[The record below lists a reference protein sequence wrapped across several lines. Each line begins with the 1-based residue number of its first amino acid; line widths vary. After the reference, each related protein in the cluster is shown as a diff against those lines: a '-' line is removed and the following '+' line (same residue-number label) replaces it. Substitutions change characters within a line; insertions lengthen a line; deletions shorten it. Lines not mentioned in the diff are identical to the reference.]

1 MGVQGETPFVH
12 KRGFPLAAGGPDLIE
27 LLRIKNLALI
37 ADAELEF
44 GPGLN
49 VLTGETGA
57 GKTFILKA
65 LEFLTGERLSADMV
79 RPGAERAQVEAL
91 FSSAGQDLILRRELA
106 ADTGRARLYINDQ
119 LVTQEAARELKPK
132 LILHASQ
139 HGQQKLLAPS
149 FQARL
154 LDHFLAEQDL
164 LRSRQDLARSV
175 TDLTRE
181 LADLHQRLSH
191 LEERREILEHQ
202 RQEIDK
208 VAPRQGEEEELLAA
222 QQGLRQVR
230 KAREAA
236 LAALDMLSGEQ
247 GLSAGL
253 GRLEREMAALA
264 GAMPDFTPDLDMI
277 REARHNLSDL
287 AGRLRPKLP
296 GPDGDPE
303 AVEAR
308 LWALAQLK
316 RKLKRG
322 LPEILAL
329 SEEIEANLSF
339 LDNAGLD
346 FKRLERRRAELRSQL
361 ATVLE
366 SLGQARSQAAD
377 GLARRIEAE
386 LRELGFSEHVRV
398 FYELKPVELFP
409 AEDGLPALVEQT
421 ARMLFA
427 PNPGQPPQ
435 PLDRIASGG
444 ELSRFL
450 LALTSLRA
458 ENDETTLIFDEVDAG
473 IGGVTLV
480 RVGQRLRELAKDRQM
495 LLITHWPQLAA
506 LAARHFLVRKEVT
519 ENQTE
524 TTCHSLEGQALR
536 LELARMAGGGDQG
549 RALAEELLKKQE

>member
-1 MGVQGETPFVH
+1 
-12 KRGFPLAAGGPDLIE
+12 LIE

-79 RPGAERAQVEAL
+79 RPGAQRAQVEAL
-91 FSSAGQDLILRRELA
+91 FSSAGEDLILRRELA

-119 LVTQEAARELKPK
+119 LATQEAARELKPK

-175 TDLTRE
+175 TDVTRE

-253 GRLEREMAALA
+253 GRLER
-264 GAMPDFTPDLDMI
+264 
-277 REARHNLSDL
+277 
-287 AGRLRPKLP
+287 
-296 GPDGDPE
+296 
-303 AVEAR
+303 
-308 LWALAQLK
+308 
-316 RKLKRG
+316 
-322 LPEILAL
+322 
-329 SEEIEANLSF
+329 
-339 LDNAGLD
+339 
-346 FKRLERRRAELRSQL
+346 
-361 ATVLE
+361 
-366 SLGQARSQAAD
+366 
-377 GLARRIEAE
+377 
-386 LRELGFSEHVRV
+386 
-398 FYELKPVELFP
+398 
-409 AEDGLPALVEQT
+409 
-421 ARMLFA
+421 
-427 PNPGQPPQ
+427 
-435 PLDRIASGG
+435 
-444 ELSRFL
+444 
-450 LALTSLRA
+450 
-458 ENDETTLIFDEVDAG
+458 
-473 IGGVTLV
+473 
-480 RVGQRLRELAKDRQM
+480 
-495 LLITHWPQLAA
+495 
-506 LAARHFLVRKEVT
+506 
-519 ENQTE
+519 
-524 TTCHSLEGQALR
+524 
-536 LELARMAGGGDQG
+536 
-549 RALAEELLKKQE
+549 

>member
-1 MGVQGETPFVH
+1 M
-12 KRGFPLAAGGPDLIE
+12 IE

-222 QQGLRQVR
+222 QQDLRQVR